1 MGLRVVIAD
10 DHPLVRKAVRE
21 ALEQVDD
28 MEVVGEASSGTDL
41 LALVATKRPDV
52 AVIDIRMPGMDG
64 LSCVEVIREKHPDV
78 KAVIL
83 SASSGRAQVEAAF
96 RRGATSYVM
105 KSIDPAD
112 LPSAIRQAKE
122 QTVFHAGRFGQAN
135 GHTAPADR
143 ETQTLD
149 LTEREMTILRA
160 VARGLSNGD
169 VSREYWVSEKTV
181 KFHLTN
187 IYRKLGV
194 TNRTAAA
201 RAAHQHGL
209 LETSL

>member
-1 MGLRVVIAD
+1 MALKVVIAD

-41 LALVATKRPDV
+41 LALVATKRPDI

-64 LSCVEVIREKHPDV
+64 LSCLDVIREKHPDV

-96 RRGATSYVM
+96 RRGATSYVI

-122 QTVFHAGRFGQAN
+122 QTVFHAERYVQQD
-135 GHTAPADR
+135 GHEAPAHG
-143 ETQTLD
+143 EKEPLD